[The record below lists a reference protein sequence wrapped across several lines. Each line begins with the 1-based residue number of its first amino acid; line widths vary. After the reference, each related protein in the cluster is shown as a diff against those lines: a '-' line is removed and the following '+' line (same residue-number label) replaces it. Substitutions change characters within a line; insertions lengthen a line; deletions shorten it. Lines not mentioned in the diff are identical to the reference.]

1 MEGFRL
7 NTNGGQQT
15 SFSGRPG
22 GEEACFHPAPGEQS
36 PSVSTEG
43 ASLGLWD
50 AGAPDQANPQ
60 GNLRILCPALFQTTK
75 TRRKWSGCGQH
86 EEEEAR
92 KLSIHYTY
100 PPPDSHLEGA

>member
-60 GNLRILCPALFQTTK
+60 GNLRILCRPSSKPRRPGESGLGVDNMKKKKQENSAYTTL
-75 TRRKWSGCGQH
+75 TH
-86 EEEEAR
+86 
-92 KLSIHYTY
+92 
-100 PPPDSHLEGA
+100 HLTVI